1 LAKRAHRYDTPP
13 FVFAIRYDIPN
24 TLGMANN
31 PPLSTKQVAEELS
44 VDRSI
49 ISRMVKA
56 GEIKPI
62 VRGEGIRGA
71 MFFTLAEV
79 RRVKRLRDGER
90 AA

>member
-1 LAKRAHRYDTPP
+1 
-13 FVFAIRYDIPN
+13 
-24 TLGMANN
+24 MANI
-31 PPLSTKQVAEELS
+31 PPLSTKQVADELS

-49 ISRMVKA
+49 ITRMVQS
-56 GEIKPI
+56 GEIRPI

-71 MFFTLAEV
+71 MFFSPAEV